1 MRSSPVSARH
11 VDVRIGVFGGTF
23 DPPHV
28 GHLLLASD
36 AREALD
42 LDRLI
47 FVPTGVQPL
56 KADNPPLASA
66 QDRLEM
72 LRLAVADDAYYTVD
86 DAEINRKGLSYT
98 VDTLEHLSQRNPASK
113 LFLLVGEDALATFD
127 KWRNPGRIRELAT
140 VALMRRGGS
149 SSSWLEDI
157 PEGVI
162 EVTTRRIDVSSTEIR
177 ERLRTDKSIKGFVPE
192 SVERFIDAR
201 GLYR

>member
-1 MRSSPVSARH
+1 
-11 VDVRIGVFGGTF
+11 
-23 DPPHV
+23 
-28 GHLLLASD
+28 
-36 AREALD
+36 
-42 LDRLI
+42 
-47 FVPTGVQPL
+47 Q
-56 KADNPPLASA
+56 
-66 QDRLEM
+66 
-72 LRLAVADDAYYTVD
+72 
-86 DAEINRKGLSYT
+86 
-98 VDTLEHLSQRNPASK
+98 
-113 LFLLVGEDALATFD
+113 
-127 KWRNPGRIRELAT
+127 LAT